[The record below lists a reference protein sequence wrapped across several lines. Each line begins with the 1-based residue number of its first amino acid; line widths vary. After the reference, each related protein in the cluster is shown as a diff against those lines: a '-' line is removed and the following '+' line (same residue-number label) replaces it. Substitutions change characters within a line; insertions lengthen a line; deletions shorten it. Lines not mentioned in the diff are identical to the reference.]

1 MKGSK
6 AINANCC
13 EGWLVWCKTVLRKV
27 SHLLLENWRLMAT
40 ATATATNTF
49 RQDSSHSRAS
59 LDYPKSFAQKTQNV
73 LSTRVTRDKVKVL
86 YQKVGHVIIL
96 WKDDLI
102 FTVKRRL
109 GRSKS
114 SFDTQQAINQYWI

>member
-1 MKGSK
+1 MSNVKGSK

-27 SHLLLENWRLMAT
+27 SHLLLEYWRL
-40 ATATATNTF
+40 TATATNTF

-59 LDYPKSFAQKTQNV
+59 VDYPKSFVQKTQNV

-86 YQKVGHVIIL
+86 YQKVGHLIIL

-109 GRSKS
+109 GWSKS

>member
-1 MKGSK
+1 MKGFK
-6 AINANCC
+6 AINADCC

-27 SHLLLENWRLMAT
+27 SHLLLENWRLT
-40 ATATATNTF
+40 AMATNTF

-86 YQKVGHVIIL
+86 YQNVGHVIIL
-96 WKDDLI
+96 WKDDLM
-102 FTVKRRL
+102 FTAKRRL
-109 GRSKS
+109 GQS
-114 SFDTQQAINQYWI
+114 SSDTQ